1 MATRI
6 TLNGIHKRY
15 PRTETFKD
23 ALTFWRRD
31 YIEALRGVDLDIPP
45 NETVGILGPNGAG
58 KTTMLKI
65 LAGLVLPDE
74 GRIVLGGV
82 DVTDH
87 SERIP
92 ERLMYVFGE
101 ERSLNWRL
109 SGRDNLDFY
118 AALYE
123 VPRRDV
129 DQRITEVLDVVGLS
143 EFANER
149 VMKYSTGMR
158 HRLVIA
164 RGLLSDPEILLLD
177 EPTRSLDPVGA
188 KRIWDFIKDTL
199 IQERGTTVIIAT
211 HNMTE
216 AAYLCSKVA
225 ILSKG
230 KIVAY
235 EPIDELTRVFGGRQ
249 ECAIGATEIPDGIV
263 KLLEGTPGVSEVKVF
278 PRNGNAWSSI
288 RLLVEEPDEQL
299 PTVVRTLV
307 MSGANVVNVESQKR
321 DLTDVIM
328 QLSEGQH

>member
-6 TLNGIHKRY
+6 TLIGIHKRY

-23 ALTFWRRD
+23 VLTFWRRE
-31 YIEALRGVDLDIPP
+31 YIDALRGVDLDIPA

-65 LAGLVLPDE
+65 LAGLVLPDA

-109 SGRDNLDFY
+109 SGRDNLMFY

-129 DQRITEVLDVVGLS
+129 GRRITEVLDVVGLS

-188 KRIWDFIKDTL
+188 KRIWDFIKETL

-230 KIVAY
+230 EIVAY
-235 EPIDELTRVFGGRQ
+235 EPIDDLTKVFGGRQ
-249 ECAIGATEIPDGIV
+249 ECAIDATEIPDGIV
-263 KLLEGTPGVSEVKVF
+263 KLLQGAPGVSQVKIV
-278 PRNGNAWSSI
+278 PQNGNAWSSI
-288 RLLVEEPDEQL
+288 RLLVEEPDLQL
-299 PTVVRTLV
+299 PMVVRTLV
-307 MSGANVVNVESQKR
+307 ISGANVISVASQKR

-328 QLSEGQH
+328 QLSEGQR

>member
-23 ALTFWRRD
+23 VLTFWRRE
-31 YIEALRGVDLDIPP
+31 YIDALRGVDLDIPA

-65 LAGLVLPDE
+65 LAGLVLPDA

-109 SGRDNLDFY
+109 SGRDNLIFY

-129 DQRITEVLDVVGLS
+129 GRRITEVLDVVGLS

-188 KRIWDFIKDTL
+188 KRIWDFIKETL

-230 KIVAY
+230 EIVAY
-235 EPIDELTRVFGGRQ
+235 EPIDHLTKVFGGRQ
-249 ECAIGATEIPDGIV
+249 ECAIDATEIPDGIV
-263 KLLEGTPGVSEVKVF
+263 KLLQGAPGVSQVKIV
-278 PRNGNAWSSI
+278 PQNGNAWSSI
-288 RLLVEEPDEQL
+288 RLLVEEPDLQL
-299 PTVVRTLV
+299 PIVVRTLV
-307 MSGANVVNVESQKR
+307 ISGANVISVASEKR

-328 QLSEGQH
+328 QLSEGQR